1 MTCKVNADTSDG
13 LKLVSDTSGAIDFQS
28 NGVNKMSMDS
38 SGNLT
43 ANSFIGDGSAL
54 TGVSAGKVLQVLQTI
69 KTDTAIISGAT
80 AYTDVSGLSVN
91 ITPSSASNKVLII
104 ATYMIMG
111 DTNTQGYVV
120 VARDSTPLGRGV
132 SNGNRVRANTQ
143 SYPNQTNEG
152 KNSSFCYLDSPN
164 STSQITY
171 KLRTRNQGTGNIYV
185 NRSQGWTNSAQ
196 SSTNASTITVME
208 IEG

>member
-1 MTCKVNADTSDG
+1 MTVKINADTSDG

-43 ANSFIGDGSAL
+43 ANSFIGDGSSL
-54 TGVSAGKVLQVLQTI
+54 TGVSGGKVLQVLQTI
-69 KTDTAIISGAT
+69 KTSTAIISGAT

-91 ITPSSASNKVLII
+91 ITPSSTSNKVLII

-120 VARDSTPLGRGV
+120 INRDSTPLGRGV

-152 KNSSFCYLDSPN
+152 KNSSFCYLDSPS

-196 SSTNASTITVME
+196 SSTNSSTITVME